1 MADKKHIKKW
11 LTETKNVNDSWFQDR
26 GVTDFMIDA
35 IYDYVN
41 EHDLSEREANKDNS
55 EDTNCA
61 IFDVSGLLRE
71 LIMRGN
77 YCAPMTEQDLI
88 WFEEG
93 TDHKKCKDFMLKI
106 FEFVGEQ

>member
-1 MADKKHIKKW
+1 MTARDLADKIYGTKDLKDISEFNIS
-11 LTETKNVNDSWFQDR
+11 LDSAVNMMETYAGKVKNLPIP
-26 GVTDFMIDA
+26 T
-35 IYDYVN
+35 
-41 EHDLSEREANKDNS
+41 
-55 EDTNCA
+55 
-61 IFDVSGLLRE
+61 VSGLLRE

-77 YCAPMTEQDLI
+77 YCPPLTEQDVI